1 MSHLLGPEA
10 VEKDKDLT
18 KKVENQV
25 QSGQRIKP
33 PALDP
38 DLYGSLSPWEG
49 LMIQTVLQAHN
60 LRHCAVTNQN
70 VFAV

>member
-18 KKVENQV
+18 KKMENQV

-38 DLYGSLSPWEG
+38 DLYGSLSP
-49 LMIQTVLQAHN
+49 
-60 LRHCAVTNQN
+60 
-70 VFAV
+70 